1 MSVRKTLATGFVLI
15 LFFQLSAQI
24 PKNIEVNVKGIPL
37 SQVLLDLQEKY
48 GFQFAFDNDLL
59 SKYAVTANKS
69 FQTEEET
76 IQFLIGRF
84 PLEFEKSGDV
94 FLIFPEK
101 EVLTQQ
107 KPELKKTFISG
118 QVIEAQT
125 YEPLPFSYIIINEKF
140 VQSDQQGNFSY
151 MASADTSFNLRISH
165 LGYFIYDTIFT
176 GSLNRK
182 FHLIPR
188 MKEIPEIKVK
198 GSPVEKTTLIGDKPG
213 KIKLNH
219 RIAPVI
225 PGYGDNSVFNLL
237 RLMPGVLASGEQS
250 SDLLIW
256 GSYES
261 HSKIQ
266 FDGFTVFGLKNFNDN
281 ISVVNPFIV
290 KNIEIYKGGYEA
302 RYGDRV
308 GGIVDVTGKNG
319 NLQKPAFTFNI
330 NNTTLNGLL
339 EVPLSKKSS
348 VLAAYRQTYYQLYD
362 PTILNLF
369 RKKNNEPGFGL
380 SDGIDFTVVP
390 NYNFRDANFKYTLT
404 GDKGN
409 LFSLS
414 FYGGGDKFL
423 YNMDGDYFKTH
434 IKRVE
439 EENNGQLGSS
449 FFVSYPWENGSLLKF
464 SGSYSIFEKN
474 AFEQNETENTRT
486 GRKKITKNISSENN
500 VDEVTVQVEQ
510 DFPLGNG
517 NKLIA
522 GGGFI
527 DNHVQ
532 LYRKNF
538 DTEIIKLNTQSPR
551 VYTFLQGEFP
561 VTGFF
566 NIKSG
571 VRLVYSGQTKKWYP
585 EPRFAA
591 SLNITEGLKVNASWG
606 LFNQFLAKTSVVDS
620 SFNFSYFWANS
631 DGISIQ
637 VLHAQHRVAGI
648 SYNKNGFTFSTE
660 GYYKITNGINRFYN
674 GYKRMSRGFYQG
686 EGRSY
691 GLDFYLKK
699 EYKNNMAWISYTL
712 SRTEEHYPFFLKEY
726 WKLAPHHQTH
736 ELKLAAI
743 INFGS
748 FYFSTNFVYGSG
760 FERYSIE
767 TDDGIRLDQDYKR
780 LDAALVYK
788 LPLNRLKC
796 EVGVSVLNVLNT
808 ENIKY
813 SNLRRA
819 TVDEISLVGIY
830 AEAVPFTPA
839 IFLKIEL

>member
-1 MSVRKTLATGFVLI
+1 LSVKKILATGFVL
-15 LFFQLSAQI
+15 LWFFHLSAQI
-24 PKNIEVNVKGIPL
+24 PKNIEVNVNNTSL
-37 SQVLLDLQEKY
+37 SQVLLDLKEKY

-59 SKYAVTANKS
+59 SQYSVTANQS
-69 FQTEEET
+69 FQSEEEV
-76 IQFLIGRF
+76 IHFLLKTF
-84 PLEFEKSGDV
+84 PLEFEKAGDV

-101 EVLTQQ
+101 RTVK
-107 KPELKKTFISG
+107 KPEPVKRRTQISG
-118 QVIEAQT
+118 QVLEART

-140 VQSDQQGNFSY
+140 VRSDQQGNFSY
-151 MASADTSFNLRISH
+151 IASADTSFNLRISH

-176 GSLNRK
+176 GNLNRK
-182 FHLIPR
+182 FHLVPS
-188 MKEIPEIKVK
+188 MKEIPEIKIM
-198 GSPVEKTTLIGDKPG
+198 GSPVENTTLIGDKPG

-237 RLMPGVLASGEQS
+237 RLMPGILASGEQS
-250 SDLLIW
+250 NDLLIW

-281 ISVVNPFIV
+281 ISVVNPFVV

-362 PTILNLF
+362 PTTLNLF

-390 NYNFRDANFKYTLT
+390 NYNFRDANLKYTLT
-404 GDKGN
+404 GKKGN

-434 IKRVE
+434 ITRVE
-439 EENNGQLGSS
+439 EEKNSQFGSS

-464 SGSYSIFEKN
+464 SGSYSIFEKI
-474 AFEQNETENTRT
+474 AHEQNETENTRN
-486 GRKKITKNISSENN
+486 GKKRITKNIASENN
-500 VDEVTVQVEQ
+500 VDEIILQAEQ
-510 DFPLGNG
+510 DFSLGNG
-517 NKLIA
+517 HKIIA

-532 LYRKNF
+532 LYRKTF
-538 DTEIIKLNTQSPR
+538 DTDIIKLNTQSPR
-551 VYTFLQGEFP
+551 VFSFLQGEFP
-561 VTGFF
+561 FTGFF
-566 NIKSG
+566 NVKTGI
-571 VRLVYSGQTKKWYP
+571 RLVYSGKTKEWYP
-585 EPRFAA
+585 EPRIAT
-591 SLNITEGLKVNASWG
+591 SLNVFEGFKINASWG

-631 DGISIQ
+631 DGLSIP
-637 VLHAQHRVAGI
+637 VLHAQHWVAGI

-660 GYYKITNGINRFYN
+660 GYYKTTEGINRFYN
-674 GYKRMSRGFYQG
+674 GYKRLSRGFYQG

-699 EYKNNMAWISYTL
+699 EFKNNMAWISYTL
-712 SRTEEHYPFFLKEY
+712 SKTEEHYPFFFKDY

-736 ELKLAAI
+736 ELKLSAI
-743 INFGS
+743 LNFWS
-748 FYFSTNFVYGSG
+748 FYFSSNFVYGSG
-760 FERYSIE
+760 FERYNRE
-767 TDDGIRLDQDYKR
+767 TEDGTRLDQDYKR

-788 LPLNRLKC
+788 LPLNRFKG
-796 EVGVSVLNVLNT
+796 EVGISVLNVLNT
-808 ENIKY
+808 ENIKF